1 MRILLT
7 LLLSLFSQSTEPY
20 KQQLDLVLMLRDTQ
34 KLQKLSIMYDSPTPH
49 GFRLLFV
56 RGDGSLILQSYPGR
70 PMATNDV
77 PTCEGKVDQ
86 DKVKELVSLIIG
98 KHFWDLPEKRFLF
111 INGPPSHAE
120 FELHRIFISNGI
132 ERAVRDFG
140 VGPMRGNRNRF
151 QMTLLLLSCTFR
163 NLQNLLS
170 RISLATLRQRW
181 SSDPHPR

>member
-1 MRILLT
+1 VGTAMRILLT

-140 VGPMRGNRNRF
+140 VGTYAGKQESIPDDF
-151 QMTLLLLSCTFR
+151 AAIELYLQKLAESTFS
-163 NLQNLLS
+163 NKPCH
-170 RISLATLRQRW
+170 LA
-181 SSDPHPR
+181 PAVEF